1 MRRREFL
8 GLAGGVVASWPLAAR
23 AQQPVVPLVGF
34 LHPGSPEANA
44 SLLAAFR
51 KGLGEA
57 GYAEGR
63 TVAIEFR
70 WAYGDNNRLLELA
83 ADLVRRQVAVIV
95 SPISTASALAA
106 KAATTTIPIV
116 FSAGTDPVKAGIV
129 ASLSHPGGNITGINF
144 MASELGAKRLGVLH
158 EMVPRATRIALL
170 VNPTNPVPAESMIK
184 DVESAASAT
193 GQHIDVFKA
202 GTNHEIETSFTALV
216 QNGAEALVV
225 GADPLFIDRRVQLVT
240 LATRHLLPTVYFLRA
255 FAEVGG
261 LVSYGASNFARYRE
275 VGIYTGRILKGEKPA
290 DMPVAQPTKFEL
302 VVNLPTAE
310 QSVSSFRQ
318 VCLRRPTKSSNNQ
331 CPLLAAEFS
340 D

>member
-1 MRRREFL
+1 MNFWALLAVWWHL
-8 GLAGGVVASWPLAAR
+8 GPLPR

-318 VCLRRPTKSSNNQ
+318 VCLRRPTRSSNNQ